1 MPTIEEIRKARE
13 IGFKG
18 NHKYIWHVCIDCGKE
33 RWVQFRKGL
42 PKSLKCLQCACA
54 SPEHGMNIS
63 KANSGNKNFNWKGG
77 RKRNNRGYIL
87 IWLSPDDFFYPMAD
101 ITGYVLEHRL
111 VVAKALGRNLH
122 SWEIVHHTH
131 AKYPAGS
138 IEDKQ
143 DNRYPENLQL
153 VSDIG
158 HNQITILEKKID
170 KQSQLI
176 EELRREIRLLR
187 WENKQRQ
194 DIRI

>member
-1 MPTIEEIRKARE
+1 MEMRIKGMTYFV
-13 IGFKG
+13 IGSNLG
-18 NHKYIWHVCIDCGKE
+18 
-33 RWVQFRKGL
+33 
-42 PKSLKCLQCACA
+42 
-54 SPEHGMNIS
+54 IS
-63 KANSGNKNFNWKGG
+63 
-77 RKRNNRGYIL
+77 RQR
-87 IWLSPDDFFYPMAD
+87 
-101 ITGYVLEHRL
+101 
-111 VVAKALGRNLH
+111 
-122 SWEIVHHTH
+122 VHHKHT
-131 AKYPAGS
+131 KYPAGS

-176 EELRREIRLLR
+176 EELRQEIRLLR